1 MRKILWL
8 FPVVLAFVA
17 GCSTPRALVTGRETV
32 DEISGQDFGAGIVE
46 KMELHEKSGVLYKFE
61 SDKENLYLLFA
72 TSDPALQRK
81 IAYFGLTV
89 WIDRSG
95 DRNKVQGF
103 RFPVAEAYR
112 TPLLANLQGSAP
124 PDITSLLRN
133 AGDIELIG
141 IYGSSPRTVKRRDS
155 QVKVETFMQDD
166 FLVYKAV
173 VPYGVLKHR
182 FHPADGDRK
191 MSVGLESGYL
201 DNSARERRPQE
212 YDPRRQDGGMRNPGG
227 MAGRMPGQVPGRVPG
242 TEYDTEMRLPGSL
255 TRPTRLWIEL
265 EFNEL

>member
-1 MRKILWL
+1 MRKILL
-8 FPVVLAFVA
+8 LIPLLIAFMA
-17 GCSTPRALVTGRETV
+17 GCSTPRALVTGREIV
-32 DEISGQDFGAGIVE
+32 DDISGQGFGTGIAE
-46 KMELHEKSGVLYKFE
+46 KMEFHENSGIFYKFE

-81 IAYFGLTV
+81 IAYFGLTI

-103 RFPVAEAYR
+103 RFPVSDAYL
-112 TPLLANLQGSAP
+112 TSVPATIQGAH
-124 PDITSLLRN
+124 PDITSMLRN

-155 QVKVETFMQDD
+155 QVKVEAFVQED

-173 VPYGVLKHR
+173 VPYGMLKHR
-182 FHPADGDRK
+182 FHPADGDGK
-191 MSVGLESGYL
+191 MSVGFESGFL

-212 YDPRRQDGGMRNPGG
+212 YNGRRQGGNMPYPGG
-227 MAGRMPGQVPGRVPG
+227 MAGRMPGQVGRIPGAEQDTEARVPG
-242 TEYDTEMRLPGSL
+242 GL

-265 EFNEL
+265 EFN